1 MTASLRRVQ
10 ADSRVLRLSQI
21 LAILGLIN
29 WVFPRVGLHEWALLG
44 AGRLPPFGT
53 DSDAAKTNEDPDVL
67 QMIISSMAGKPAPL
81 SEGTSN

>member
-10 ADSRVLRLSQI
+10 ADSRVLRLSRI
-21 LAILGLIN
+21 LAIN
-29 WVFPRVGLHEWALLG
+29 WVFPRVGLHEWAVLG
-44 AGRLPPFGT
+44 ARRLPPFGT
-53 DSDAAKTNEDPDVL
+53 DSDAAKTNKDPDVL